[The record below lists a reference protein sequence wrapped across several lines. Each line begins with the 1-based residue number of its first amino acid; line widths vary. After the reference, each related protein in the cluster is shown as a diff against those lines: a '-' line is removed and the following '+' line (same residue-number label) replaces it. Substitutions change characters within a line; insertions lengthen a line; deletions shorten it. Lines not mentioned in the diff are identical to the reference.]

1 MQSNKVSPSIESD
14 YLPFFNSFIFRFWRI
29 TESGP
34 KRNTAANQVR
44 EGDKRSSPQTEKNS
58 AGVIKSV
65 TATTNL
71 LESKV

>member
-14 YLPFFNSFIFRFWRI
+14 YLPFFNSFIFRFWKI

-44 EGDKRSSPQTEKNS
+44 EGDKRSPQTEKNS